1 MYFCAHNQIFMKR
14 FSLYIFATIAL
25 LCVSAIHATAATK
38 PRLVVNIVVS
48 SMRADD
54 LERYAKNFSSTGF
67 RRLTDNGQWF
77 TNASYDYMQTTTPV
91 SLATLATGAMPST
104 HGVIADR
111 WFDYVTNNQIALIDD
126 RKEQSV
132 NYSGGSGNYSP
143 RNLTAQTLA
152 DATIE
157 HNDKS
162 RVATI
167 AIEPLSAIVMAG
179 HSGDV
184 YWMETLQSA
193 WTTSSYYT
201 KELPQ
206 WITTYNRELIN
217 FNYIDKRWTPMLPYD
232 NYRNSQVNVI
242 EGIQS
247 KNNKRI
253 DMITET
259 GLNIKAHVSDDFDKL
274 CFTPAGNS
282 ATLAFAKQLVAKNEM
297 GQDDAVDMLNI
308 VLDTPRY
315 ISHRYGPESVEYED
329 MLYRLDK
336 DLGDFI
342 TFLLAQ
348 VRDPQQVLITLTS
361 DHGTSPSFN
370 PPGKEHERFNV
381 RQAEVITNAYIG
393 SKHGN
398 GEWIL
403 GIIDNVI
410 YLNHN
415 LIDSRSL
422 SLTDMQHD
430 VATFVMQ
437 LRGVSHAITAEAMR
451 SSYFGTGYGRKI
463 QNGFYP
469 RRSGD
474 VVINLMPGWIEEQDK
489 TRSSSGSMYRYDTHV
504 PLIIFGCEVKATRR
518 DESVDM
524 SSLATTQATL
534 MGITTPTAAEGEKL
548 MILY

>member
-1 MYFCAHNQIFMKR
+1 MKR

-25 LCVSAIHATAATK
+25 LCASAIHATAATK

>member
-1 MYFCAHNQIFMKR
+1 MKR
-14 FSLYIFATIAL
+14 FSLYIFAIAAL
-25 LCVSAIHATAATK
+25 LIISTLNASAATK

-91 SLATLATGAMPST
+91 SLATIATGAMPST

-111 WFDYVTNNQIALIDD
+111 WFDYVTNKQIDLIYDK
-126 RKEQSV
+126 KEQSV

-143 RNLTAQTLA
+143 RNLSAQTLA
-152 DATIE
+152 DAAME
-157 HNDKS
+157 YNDKS

-179 HSGDV
+179 HSGEV

-201 KELPQ
+201 KDLPQ

-217 FNYIDKRWTPMLPYD
+217 FSHIQKRWEPLLPYD
-232 NYRNSQVNVI
+232 DYFNSQVNVI
-242 EGIQS
+242 EGIKS

-253 DMITET
+253 DFITDND
-259 GLNIKAHVSDDFDKL
+259 LNIRAHVSDEFDKL
-274 CFTPAGNS
+274 CYTPAGNS
-282 ATLAFAKQLVAKNEM
+282 ATLAFAKQVIAKSEM
-297 GQDDAVDMLNI
+297 GQDEVADVLNI
-308 VLDTPRY
+308 VLDVPRY
-315 ISHRYGPESVEYED
+315 ISNRYGPESVEYED
-329 MLYRLDK
+329 MLYRLDR
-336 DLGDFI
+336 DMSDFI

-361 DHGTSPSFN
+361 DHGTSPSYN
-370 PPGKEHERFNV
+370 QPNTERERFNV

-403 GIIDNVI
+403 GIIDRVI

-415 LIDSRSL
+415 LIESKGL
-422 SLTDMQHD
+422 SLADMQYD

-437 LRGVSHAITAEAMR
+437 LRGVSHAISSEAMR
-451 SSYFGTGYGRKI
+451 NSYFGAGYGRKM

-474 VVINLMPGWIEEQDK
+474 VIINLMPGWIEERDK
-489 TRSSSGSMYRYDTHV
+489 TRSASGSMYRYDTNV
-504 PLIIFGCEVKATRR
+504 PLIIFGGSVKAAQRN
-518 DESVDM
+518 EKVDM
-524 SSLATTQATL
+524 TSLATTLAAL
-534 MGITTPTAAEGEKL
+534 MGITTPTAAEGEEL
-548 MILY
+548 TILY

>member
-1 MYFCAHNQIFMKR
+1 MRR
-14 FSLYIFATIAL
+14 FSLYILATIAL
-25 LCVSAIHATAATK
+25 LLISTADVSAATK

-54 LERYAKNFSSTGF
+54 LERYAKNFSNTGF

-91 SLATLATGAMPST
+91 SLATIATGAMPST
-104 HGVIADR
+104 HGVVSDR
-111 WFDYVTNNQIALIDD
+111 WFDYVTNNQVNIIDD

-132 NYSGGSGNYSP
+132 NYSGGSGSYSP

-152 DATIE
+152 DAMME
-157 HNDKS
+157 YNDKS

-167 AIEPLSAIVMAG
+167 AIEPTSAIVMAG
-179 HSGDV
+179 HSGEV

-201 KELPQ
+201 KDLPQ

-217 FNYIDKRWTPMLPYD
+217 FSYIQKRWEPLLPYD
-232 NYRNSQVNVI
+232 NYHNTQVNVI

-253 DMITET
+253 DIISDNS
-259 GLNIKAHVSDDFDKL
+259 LDIKAHVSDEFDQL
-274 CFTPAGNS
+274 CYTPAGNS
-282 ATLAFAKQLVAKNEM
+282 ATLAFAKQLIAKSEM
-297 GQDDAVDMLNI
+297 GQDDVADILNI

-329 MLYRLDK
+329 MLYRLDR

-342 TFLLAQ
+342 TFLMAQ

-361 DHGTSPSFN
+361 DHGTSPSYN
-370 PPGKEHERFNV
+370 PPGKERERFNV

-403 GIIDNVI
+403 GIIDRAI

-415 LIDSRSL
+415 LIESKGL
-422 SLTDMQHD
+422 SLADMQYD
-430 VATFVMQ
+430 VATFIMQ
-437 LRGVSHAITAEAMR
+437 LRGVSHAISSEAMR
-451 SSYFGTGYGRKI
+451 NSYFGAGYGRKI

-474 VVINLMPGWIEEQDK
+474 VMINLMPGWIAEQDK
-489 TRSSSGSMYRYDTHV
+489 IRSSSGSMYRYDTNV
-504 PLIIFGCEVKATRR
+504 PLIIFGGGIKAMRR
-518 DESVDM
+518 EESVDM
-524 SSLATTQATL
+524 TSLATTQAAL
-534 MGITTPTAAEGEKL
+534 IGITTPTAAEGEEL
-548 MILY
+548 TILY

>member
-1 MYFCAHNQIFMKR
+1 MRR
-14 FSLYIFATIAL
+14 FSHYIVATVAL
-25 LCVSAIHATAATK
+25 LIISTLYASAATK

-54 LERYAKNFSSTGF
+54 LERYANNFSSNGF
-67 RRLTDNGQWF
+67 RRLKDNGQWF
-77 TNASYDYMQTTTPV
+77 TNASYGYMQTTSPV
-91 SLATLATGAMPST
+91 SLATIATGAMPST
-104 HGVIADR
+104 HGVVADR
-111 WFDYVTNNQIALIDD
+111 WFDYVTNNQVKLIDD
-126 RKEQSV
+126 KKEQSV

-152 DATIE
+152 DATLE

-162 RVATI
+162 RIATI
-167 AIEPLSAIVMAG
+167 AIEPTSAIVMAG
-179 HSGDV
+179 HAGEV

-201 KELPQ
+201 KDLPQ

-217 FNYIDKRWTPMLPYD
+217 FSYIQKRWETMLPYD
-232 NYRNSQVNVI
+232 DYHNTQVNVI

-253 DMITET
+253 DIISDNS
-259 GLNIKAHVSDDFDKL
+259 LNIQAHVSDEFEQL
-274 CFTPAGNS
+274 CYSPAGNS
-282 ATLAFAKQLVAKNEM
+282 AMLAFAKQLVAKNEM
-297 GQDDAVDMLNI
+297 GQDEIVDVLNI
-308 VLDTPRY
+308 VLDAPRY

-348 VRDPQQVLITLTS
+348 VRDPQQVVITLTS

-370 PPGKEHERFNV
+370 PPSKERERFNV

-393 SKHGN
+393 SKYGN

-403 GIIDNVI
+403 GIIDRVI

-415 LIDSRSL
+415 LIESKGL

-430 VATFVMQ
+430 IATFIMQ
-437 LRGVSHAITAEAMR
+437 LRGVSHAVTAEAMR
-451 SSYFGTGYGRKI
+451 NSYFGSGYGRKI

-474 VVINLMPGWIEEQDK
+474 VIINLMPGWIEERDK
-489 TRSSSGSMYRYDTHV
+489 VRSLSGSMYRYDTHV
-504 PLIIFGCEVKATRR
+504 PLIIFGGGVKAAQRN
-518 DESVDM
+518 ESVDI
-524 SSLATTQATL
+524 SSLATTQAAI
-534 MGITTPTAAEGEKL
+534 MGISTPTAAEGEEL
-548 MILY
+548 TILY

>member
-25 LCVSAIHATAATK
+25 LCASAIHATAATK

-232 NYRNSQVNVI
+232 NYCNSQVNVI